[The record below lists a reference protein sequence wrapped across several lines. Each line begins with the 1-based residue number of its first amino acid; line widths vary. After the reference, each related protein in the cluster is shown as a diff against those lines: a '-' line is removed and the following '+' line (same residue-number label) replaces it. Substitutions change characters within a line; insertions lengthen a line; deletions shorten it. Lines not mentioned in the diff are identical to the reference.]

1 LRNLLLQKQWAL
13 KAVKTF
19 TGIFKIMKIFYGKAV
34 YDNKEINASLS
45 VLKNKSLTL
54 IDGPSVKNLEN
65 KISRLFGKK
74 YGLMV
79 NSGSSANLLA
89 FASLGIK
96 KGSEV
101 ITPTLTFSTT
111 VAPIYQ
117 LGLTPHF
124 IDVEENTFIAKVSQI
139 KKAINKK
146 TKAIII
152 PNLLGNVPDWKIIYK
167 IAKKHGLK
175 IIEDSADTIGYKI
188 NNKNYGQYSDIT
200 TNSMYASHIITGAGF
215 GGMVCFNDKKLY
227 DKAKLLR
234 GWGRSS
240 AVFNESEGINKRFN
254 TKVDGIPYDGK
265 YIFSDIGY
273 NFLPSEI
280 SAAFA
285 LEQLKK
291 LPKNINKRVQ
301 NFETLK
307 EFFSKYEDLFEL
319 PIQQKGLKTP
329 WLAYPL
335 IIKEKS
341 KIKRQSLQIFLEKR
355 GIQTRTIFTGNIL
368 RQPVMKKRFFKKV
381 KNAEINSNKV
391 MKNGILIGCHH
402 GLDYKDLDYLKIKF
416 KSFIKQLP
424 K

>member
-1 LRNLLLQKQWAL
+1 
-13 KAVKTF
+13 
-19 TGIFKIMKIFYGKAV
+19 MKIYYGKAV
-34 YDNKEINASLS
+34 YGKEEIKASLN
-45 VLKNKSLTL
+45 VLKQKSLSL
-54 IDGPSVKNLEN
+54 IDGISVKKLEN
-65 KISRLFGKK
+65 KIAKTFGKK

-89 FASLGIK
+89 FASLKLK

-117 LGLTPHF
+117 LGLIPHF
-124 IDVEENTFIAKVSQI
+124 IDVDKNNFVANIDQI
-139 KKAINKK
+139 KKAINKN

-152 PNLLGNVPDWKIIYK
+152 PNLLGNVPDWKKIYK
-167 IAKKHGLK
+167 ISKKYNLK
-175 IIEDSADTIGYKI
+175 IIEDSADTIGYKLYQS
-188 NNKNYGQYSDIT
+188 NFGKFSDIT

-227 DKAKLLR
+227 EQAKLLR

-240 AVFNESEGINKRFN
+240 AIFNESEGIEKRFN

-265 YIFSDIGY
+265 YIFEDLGY

-291 LPKNINKRVQ
+291 LPNNIKIRIKHFERLKN
-301 NFETLK
+301 
-307 EFFSKYEDLFEL
+307 FFIKYPNLFHIPEQL
-319 PIQQKGLKTP
+319 KGLKTP
-329 WLAYPL
+329 WLAYPI
-335 IIKEKS
+335 IIKDEL
-341 KIKRQSLQIFLEKR
+341 KINRQKLQIFLEKK

-368 RQPVMKKRFFKKV
+368 RQPIMKKKIFKKV
-381 KNAEINSNKV
+381 KNAEINSNYI

-402 GLDYKDLDYLKIKF
+402 GLKESDINYMIKYLKL
-416 KSFIKQLP
+416 FIDKEI
-424 K
+424 

>member
-1 LRNLLLQKQWAL
+1 
-13 KAVKTF
+13 
-19 TGIFKIMKIFYGKAV
+19 MKIYYGKAV
-34 YDNKEINASLS
+34 YGKEEIKASLN
-45 VLKNKSLTL
+45 VLKQKSLSL
-54 IDGPSVKNLEN
+54 IDGISVKKLEN
-65 KISRLFGKK
+65 KIAKTFGKK

-89 FASLGIK
+89 FASLKLK

-117 LGLTPHF
+117 LGLIPHF
-124 IDVEENTFIAKVSQI
+124 IDVDKNNFVANIDQI
-139 KKAINKK
+139 KKAINKN

-152 PNLLGNVPDWKIIYK
+152 PNLLGNVPDWKKIYK
-167 IAKKHGLK
+167 ISKKYNLK
-175 IIEDSADTIGYKI
+175 IIEDSADTIGYKLYQS
-188 NNKNYGQYSDIT
+188 NFGKFSDIT

-215 GGMVCFNDKKLY
+215 GGMVCFNEKKYY
-227 DKAKLLR
+227 DRAKLLR

-240 AVFNESEGINKRFN
+240 AIFNESEGIEKRFS

-265 YIFSDIGY
+265 YIFEDLGY

-291 LPKNINKRVQ
+291 LPNNIKIRIKHFERLKN
-301 NFETLK
+301 
-307 EFFSKYEDLFEL
+307 FFIKYPNLFHIPEQL
-319 PIQQKGLKTP
+319 KGLKTP
-329 WLAYPL
+329 WLAYPI
-335 IIKEKS
+335 IIKDEL
-341 KIKRQSLQIFLEKR
+341 KINRQKLQIFLEKK

-368 RQPVMKKRFFKKV
+368 RQPIMKKKIFKKV
-381 KNAEINSNKV
+381 KNAEINSNYI

-402 GLDYKDLDYLKIKF
+402 GLKESDINYMIKYLKL
-416 KSFIKQLP
+416 FIDKEI
-424 K
+424 